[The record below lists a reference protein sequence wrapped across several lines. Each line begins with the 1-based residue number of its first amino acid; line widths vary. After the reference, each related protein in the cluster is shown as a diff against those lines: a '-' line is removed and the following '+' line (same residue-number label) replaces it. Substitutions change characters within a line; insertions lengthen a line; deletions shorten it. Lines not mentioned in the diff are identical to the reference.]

1 MAAPIVAAGIAAIAR
16 YMAKKGVNAAVK
28 KYGEKAVREAD
39 RAVNKK
45 LKDAPKEKA
54 EGMVRRRQK
63 ATMERQNKARADK
76 PKAETK
82 SLEGDDLVSYLRDR
96 FPAYKGK
103 SDAEIK
109 RMMKESNPNAG
120 KTIKN
125 NTLNKGGMT
134 KKAYNKGGYANCG
147 ASVAPNG
154 KSKS

>member
-45 LKDAPKEKA
+45 LKDASKEKA
-54 EGMVRRRQK
+54 EGMTRRRQT
-63 ATMERQNKARADK
+63 ATMERQNKARANK

-82 SLEGDDLVSYLRDR
+82 SLEGDDLARYLKER
-96 FPAYKGK
+96 FPDY
-103 SDAEIK
+103 
-109 RMMKESNPNAG
+109 NPSTN
-120 KTIKN
+120 TIKN

-134 KKAYNKGGYANCG
+134 KKYSKGGYANCG

-154 KSKS
+154 KSKA